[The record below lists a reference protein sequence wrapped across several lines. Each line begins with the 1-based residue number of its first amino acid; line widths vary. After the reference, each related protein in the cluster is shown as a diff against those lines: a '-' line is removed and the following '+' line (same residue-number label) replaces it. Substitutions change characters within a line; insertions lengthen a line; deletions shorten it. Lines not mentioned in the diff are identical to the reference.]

1 MHSLSRLSRNK
12 AVKLRAE
19 LGAGRLCSHFTRA
32 GALNTSG
39 CAAEPALQGEGYA
52 GQLKLLLRRGACYF
66 AVAGG
71 IPRAAREA
79 PKP

>member
-1 MHSLSRLSRNK
+1 M
-12 AVKLRAE
+12 
-19 LGAGRLCSHFTRA
+19 
-32 GALNTSG
+32 NTAG